1 MKVTF
6 EELKGA
12 FYRVLRSRNIAEDT
26 ADACAEMFARTTE
39 SGVYSHGVN
48 RFPAS
53 SSNWITATL
62 FLMLNRSEL
71 PASAPSNSGM
81 LSALS
86 AT

>member
-53 SSNWITATL
+53 FSN
-62 FLMLNRSEL
+62 
-71 PASAPSNSGM
+71 
-81 LSALS
+81 
-86 AT
+86 